1 MQTEASDWDTA
12 RGANL
17 EIERGLAVSPAA
29 PDLSEILCVRHSVAE
44 RSLYSSQDEYDEGPR
59 AGAAGEP
66 GGIGPVGDWAAD
78 TGTI

>member
-44 RSLYSSQDEYDEGPR
+44 RSLYVRIPTQ
-59 AGAAGEP
+59 AGH
-66 GGIGPVGDWAAD
+66 
-78 TGTI
+78 